1 MPHRAATG
9 TQPCAE
15 RGRTGEAVPDPRL
28 TTRTPYLRGYEG
40 DLSPRPQQPGRPA
53 GQSLPGHPTGR
64 PTTPAAEQR
73 AGQDV
78 QARLERRFP
87 DVPAETLATT
97 AAESF
102 AYFADARVRHY
113 VPVLAFKR
121 ASRQLS
127 GRFDTRDDAG
137 GAA

>member
-1 MPHRAATG
+1 MNSLPVLTSRAAPPG
-9 TQPCAE
+9 SHC
-15 RGRTGEAVPDPRL
+15 PD
-28 TTRTPYLRGYEG
+28 T
-40 DLSPRPQQPGRPA
+40 RPA
-53 GQSLPGHPTGR
+53 GPP
-64 PTTPAAEQR
+64 TPAAERR
-73 AGQDV
+73 ARQDI
-78 QARLERRFP
+78 QTRLERRFP

-97 AAESF
+97 AAEAF

-127 GRFDTRDDAG
+127 AGFRTRADAG